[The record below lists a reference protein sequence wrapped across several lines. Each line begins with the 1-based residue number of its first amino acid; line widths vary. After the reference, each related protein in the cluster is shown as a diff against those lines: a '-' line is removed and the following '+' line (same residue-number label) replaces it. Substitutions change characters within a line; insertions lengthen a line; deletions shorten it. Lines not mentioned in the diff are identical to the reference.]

1 MCAAFG
7 AGLSS
12 ACVVDVGDEKSH
24 VCCVEDGVSNP
35 FTRLTLNVGGSDIT
49 RLFYKLLLEVC
60 VCACV
65 GACLRVYVCACVRVC
80 VFMCVRVCV
89 CVCVCLSVCLDLLSA
104 TFLTESATEMIGWM
118 VCLWKN

>member
-49 RLFYKLLLEVC
+49 RLFYRLLLEVSVVCVCRMGLWECLWGCPCTVC
-60 VCACV
+60 VCAGWGCGCV
-65 GACLRVYVCACVRVC
+65 HVQYVCVHNL
-80 VFMCVRVCV
+80 FH
-89 CVCVCLSVCLDLLSA
+89 
-104 TFLTESATEMIGWM
+104 
-118 VCLWKN
+118 

>member
-60 VCACV
+60 VC
-65 GACLRVYVCACVRVC
+65 VRVC
-80 VFMCVRVCV
+80 VLACVCMYVYVCVCVRACVRVCV
-89 CVCVCLSVCLDLLSA
+89 CVCMCVCV
-104 TFLTESATEMIGWM
+104 
-118 VCLWKN
+118 

>member
-24 VCCVEDGVSNP
+24 VCCVEDGLSNP

-60 VCACV
+60 VHV
-65 GACLRVYVCACVRVC
+65 HVSVRVC
-80 VFMCVRVCV
+80 VRTRECMCVY
-89 CVCVCLSVCLDLLSA
+89 VCLDLLSA
-104 TFLTESATEMIGWM
+104 TFLTESATEMIG
-118 VCLWKN
+118 

>member
-49 RLFYKLLLEVC
+49 RLFYRLLLEVSVVWGGWGC
-60 VCACV
+60 GGVHV
-65 GACLRVYVCACVRVC
+65 Q
-80 VFMCVRVCV
+80 CV
-89 CVCVCLSVCLDLLSA
+89 CVHDL
-104 TFLTESATEMIGWM
+104 FQ
-118 VCLWKN
+118 

>member
-49 RLFYKLLLEVC
+49 RLFYDLLLEVC
-60 VCACV
+60 VC
-65 GACLRVYVCACVRVC
+65 VC
-80 VFMCVRVCV
+80 VVCV
-89 CVCVCLSVCLDLLSA
+89 CVCVCVCA
-104 TFLTESATEMIGWM
+104 CAC
-118 VCLWKN
+118 VCVCVIHSTKPI

>member
-49 RLFYKLLLEVC
+49 RLFYGLLGEVNIVLVC
-60 VCACV
+60 VCRCV
-65 GACLRVYVCACVRVC
+65 CVRPLYVRR
-80 VFMCVRVCV
+80 VFVCV
-89 CVCVCLSVCLDLLSA
+89 CMYLHVSVCP
-104 TFLTESATEMIGWM
+104 FCV
-118 VCLWKN
+118 VCMCMCVLYM